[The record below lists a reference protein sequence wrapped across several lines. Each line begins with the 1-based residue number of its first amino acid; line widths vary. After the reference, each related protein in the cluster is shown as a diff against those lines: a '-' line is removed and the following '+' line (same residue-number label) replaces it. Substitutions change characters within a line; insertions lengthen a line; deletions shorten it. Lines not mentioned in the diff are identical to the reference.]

1 MVRPLLRLGVICAS
15 KPSARAKGKAL
26 QLWQA
31 FDIIHGLSIPGGGVS
46 FISPLVAVMLLSITA
61 SDVRAQEEP
70 KEKKWA
76 LNGYVKDLVTFNID
90 KDCTLVDNLIHNRLN
105 FEWYANADLTFHLEL
120 RNRLFHGDLV
130 ESIPNYSELIDTNDD
145 FLDLSITAIDE
156 KGAVLH
162 AMIDRLYMEWYKNDW
177 EVTVGRQRINWGL
190 NLVWNPN
197 DLFNV
202 YSFFD
207 FDYEERPG
215 SDAIRIRRYTGFA
228 SGFEIAGNMN
238 DSFDETVLSG
248 MWRVNK
254 GGYDFQLL
262 AGKAR
267 EDIALGAGWA
277 GNIKNAG
284 FKGEVSYF
292 HPYVDNALDQTLLA
306 SFSID
311 YSFENSLYLNGSL
324 LYNSDGSQDPD
335 LQTLNTLQ
343 AGRLT
348 ARDLSPF
355 VFSTFLQASYT
366 FHPLINGG
374 LAIIYYPSQRNTTF
388 WNPNV
393 SVSILPNLD
402 IDLIGQIFLD
412 KENEVYTAVGKLLY
426 FRLKWSF

>member
-1 MVRPLLRLGVICAS
+1 MRTHVDGLPRSTKAYDTSPPKPKIARIISCAS
-15 KPSARAKGKAL
+15 LLTMGILVTVARSAV
-26 QLWQA
+26 W
-31 FDIIHGLSIPGGGVS
+31 
-46 FISPLVAVMLLSITA
+46 
-61 SDVRAQEEP
+61 AQDEP
-70 KEKKWA
+70 KEKKWT
-76 LNGYVKDLVTFNID
+76 LDGYVKDLVTINID
-90 KDCTLVDNLIHNRLN
+90 NDCTLVDNLIHNRLN
-105 FEWYANADLTFHLEL
+105 FQWYSSPSLTFHLEL

-130 ESIPNYSELIDTNDD
+130 ESIPNYADLIDTNND
-145 FLDLSITAIDE
+145 FLDLSIIAIDE
-156 KGAVLH
+156 KGVVLH
-162 AMIDRLYMEWYKNDW
+162 AMIDRLYAEWYKNDW
-177 EVTVGRQRINWGL
+177 EVTIGRQRINWGL

-215 SDAIRIRRYTGFA
+215 SDAIRIRKYTGYA
-228 SGFEIAGNMN
+228 SGFEIAGNIN
-238 DSFDETVLSG
+238 DNFDETVLSG

-254 GGYDFQLL
+254 GGYDFQFL

-267 EDIALGAGWA
+267 EDIAIGTGWA
-277 GNIKNAG
+277 GNIKSAG

-292 HPYVDNALDQTLLA
+292 HPYTDTAIESALLA
-306 SFSID
+306 SVSVD

-324 LYNSDGSQDPD
+324 LYNSDGLQDPD
-335 LQTLNTLQ
+335 LQTLSTLQ

-355 VFSTFLQASYT
+355 IFSTFLQASYT

-374 LAIIYYPSQRNTTF
+374 LAIIYYPGRRNTTF

-393 SVSILPNLD
+393 SLSVLPNLD

-412 KENEVYTAVGKLLY
+412 KENEVYTAVGKLAY